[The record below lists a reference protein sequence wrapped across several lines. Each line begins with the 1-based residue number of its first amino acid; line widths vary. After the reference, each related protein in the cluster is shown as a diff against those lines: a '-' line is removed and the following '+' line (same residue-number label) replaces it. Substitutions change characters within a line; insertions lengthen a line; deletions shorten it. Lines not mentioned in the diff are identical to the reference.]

1 MTLSYSALAVAA
13 GGGDLLGAFI
23 YAHGGFAF
31 ALIADTI
38 ANACVL
44 PLLALL
50 PPDLIS
56 RCDGE
61 CDVAMAA

>member
-1 MTLSYSALAVAA
+1 MTLSFSALAIAA
-13 GGGDLLGAFI
+13 GAGDLLGAWI
-23 YAHGGFAF
+23 YAHGGFAT
-31 ALIADTI
+31 ALVADTI

-50 PPDLIS
+50 PADLVS

-61 CDVAMAA
+61 ADMAMAA